1 MKKLNYI
8 LMALVSVMAFTWT
21 ACDDE
26 IEYTPAGSE
35 GLDGVYFANDMA
47 SNIELSKDASS
58 FDVQISRGSDAGSAT
73 VYLTVEADSATN
85 AIFTIPDS
93 VTFEE
98 GNTVANISI
107 AYNADALVYD
117 EQYAFTISVPAE
129 MASPYGN
136 VSYSGVA
143 VLPAPWVSL
152 GMATVTDDFILPLFG
167 YSPVTYQVEIQENQ
181 ENPGMYRLVNMFG
194 EAYGKACADA
204 GIGMPYSTEEL
215 YIEINAQDPEGVY
228 FGLQSTGVDLGY
240 GVMEIAS
247 MGWYYMANG
256 NSFDAV
262 KNAGYMGT
270 FADGIISFPV
280 KGCLITDNDGT
291 YYANQKG
298 AFVVAFPGVTIADYS
313 VEVAYAGRFVDPT
326 GEVNTAIANVT
337 LGDDVESAIVGM
349 ALSNDP
355 NAVLSG
361 MMDGSI
367 EVKEITESG
376 KVELALAED
385 GVYTIVAV
393 SVAGGEMQEAAYAS
407 FEFTTGGS
415 EWESLGIGTMTDGV
429 VGPNFF
435 TDETEA
441 PFYGSWAVEI
451 EQSTTKAGVYRLK
464 NPYHAMFASYADAS
478 RNYYIEI
485 DASNPDAVKVP
496 LQETGLSLGSY
507 GPVYWYSAGSYYID
521 NGVDEASIAAMNY
534 FGKMENGVITFEAAD
549 YEAEFNGQMFW
560 MIPEARENPLT
571 TTYETIITLPTE
583 GASTASVKVNSNRE
597 YTFVQNAK
605 FEKTS
610 TNWNLQHGI
619 GASKFRMNK

>member
-35 GLDGVYFANDMA
+35 GLDGVYFATDIA
-47 SNIELSKDASS
+47 SDIVLSKDASS

-85 AIFTIPDS
+85 AIFTFPDS

-107 AYNADALVYD
+107 AYNPEALVYD

-136 VSYSGVA
+136 ASFNGVA

-152 GMATVTDDFILPLFG
+152 GMATYTDDILLPLFG

-181 ENPGMYRLVNMFG
+181 ENPGMYRLVNPYG
-194 EAYGKACADA
+194 ENFAKACAAA
-204 GIGMPYSTEEL
+204 GIGIPDYSQETIYL
-215 YIEINAQDPEGVY
+215 TFSIADPNGVV
-228 FGLQSTGVDLGY
+228 FNKTNSGCDWGY
-240 GVMEIAS
+240 GEMSYACLQ
-247 MGWYYMANG
+247 Y
-256 NSFDAV
+256 
-262 KNAGYMGT
+262 GT
-270 FADGIISFPV
+270 YADGIVKFPT
-280 KGCLITDNDGT
+280 KGLVVYDNDGG
-291 YYANQKG
+291 YYANNNG
-298 AFVVAFPGVTIADYS
+298 AFVIAFPGVAIADYS
-313 VEVAYAGRFVDPT
+313 VEVAYAGRFVDPS

-337 LGDDVESAIVGM
+337 LGKDVESAIVGM

-415 EWESLGIGTMTDGV
+415 EWESLGMGTMTDGV
-429 VGPNFF
+429 VGPV
-435 TDETEA
+435 
-441 PFYGSWAVEI
+441 YGASATTYAVEI
-451 EQSTTKAGVYRLK
+451 QHSTKTPGMYRVV
-464 NPYHAMFASYADAS
+464 NPYG
-478 RNYYIEI
+478 
-485 DASNPDAVKVP
+485 
-496 LQETGLSLGSY
+496 ETFPY
-507 GPVYWYSAGSYYID
+507 NAAGSYDSSKNYYLEINAQDPEAVYFGYTPTGLTLNSGDGMISVYSLAGYYLD
-521 NGVDEASIAAMNY
+521 NGITIDQLKSVGYCGTLADNQIVFSPGN
-534 FGKMENGVITFEAAD
+534 VLVTFENDNNLYQPKKAAD
-549 YEAEFNGQMFW
+549 FV
-560 MIPEARENPLT
+560 
-571 TTYETIITLPTE
+571 ITLPTE
-583 GASTASVKVNSNRE
+583 GVSTASVPVSE
-597 YTFVQNAK
+597 L
-605 FEKTS
+605 KTLGS
-610 TNWNLQHGI
+610 FNGVKPAANWKLQHEI